1 MRREK
6 KNLIDFLIVQQI
18 VVCAPKE
25 CNKAGQTIKVSCC
38 KTTACATHSH
48 PKMFAAHKNFL
59 LACWIFFSFLL
70 RQIVLMGGGFPASK
84 SNFSTGKTMEKKSE
98 RTRFN
103 LQQFVMK
110 FKGICMVLFPWQF
123 ARQLNLTPSDGGGGA
138 KLKSLHKFSPAA
150 LRCVCA
156 MLDRR
161 EVAEIKTA

>member
-1 MRREK
+1 
-6 KNLIDFLIVQQI
+6 
-18 VVCAPKE
+18 
-25 CNKAGQTIKVSCC
+25 
-38 KTTACATHSH
+38 
-48 PKMFAAHKNFL
+48 
-59 LACWIFFSFLL
+59 
-70 RQIVLMGGGFPASK
+70 MGGGFPASK

-150 LRCVCA
+150 QRCVCA